1 MNIKKFLMV
10 TGIAVFVGVI
20 SYCVEPWLLQDHKIC
35 LINEDSYAQV
45 NMCGDGSSRVLIKN
59 LDALNLYSSAKDCVS
74 LLNKDNTELDILK
87 CKATFANLNYYM
99 VSTASKLLKEDLTLN
114 LLVRDSVKKDINCFN
129 SHDPICGAINKRL
142 DTVKTS
148 LSKTDSDIL
157 FSGFYNI
164 AATFQNAYSFNLY
177 NDNVDELLNNALNQ
191 ASKRDKNA
199 RN

>member
-1 MNIKKFLMV
+1 MV

-59 LDALNLYSSAKDCVS
+59 LDVLNLYSSAKDCVS

>member
-1 MNIKKFLMV
+1 MV